1 MAVPLA
7 TGSKGILKKPGYE
20 KVHVCPWVG
29 GGEVKPGQTPLLF
42 IQCPF
47 SLINFDGK
55 NWMSTD
61 VLKIGSIIRFNMN
74 LSKSY

>member
-42 IQCPF
+42 IQCLFSSLFPF
-47 SLINFDGK
+47 INFNGK
-55 NWMSTD
+55 NCMSSD
-61 VLKIGSIIRFNMN
+61 VLKIGSNQ
-74 LSKSY
+74 LKSY